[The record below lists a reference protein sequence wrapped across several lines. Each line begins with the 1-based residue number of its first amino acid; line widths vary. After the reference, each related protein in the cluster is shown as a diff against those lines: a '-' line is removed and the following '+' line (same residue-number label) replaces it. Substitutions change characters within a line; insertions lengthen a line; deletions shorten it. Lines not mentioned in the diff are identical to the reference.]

1 MGDRSFGRTQLRA
14 ADLVLGV
21 RTPRKPGA
29 HADSWENI
37 DGHVRRPQRYG
48 PLLAIAVYTGMRI
61 REILGLV
68 REEGTLCPW
77 ASVLCLG
84 VRAPADRGGDGRGS
98 EKRAERS
105 EHPCDLGLLPLSG
118 DLLW

>member
-14 ADLVLGV
+14 ADLVLGA
-21 RTPRKPGA
+21 GE
-29 HADSWENI
+29 D
-37 DGHVRRPQRYG
+37 D
-48 PLLAIAVYTGMRI
+48 
-61 REILGLV
+61 LGLV